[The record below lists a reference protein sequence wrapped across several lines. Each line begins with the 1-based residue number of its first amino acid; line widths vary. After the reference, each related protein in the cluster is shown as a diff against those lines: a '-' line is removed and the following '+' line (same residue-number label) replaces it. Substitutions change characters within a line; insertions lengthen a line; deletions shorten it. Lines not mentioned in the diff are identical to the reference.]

1 MKTILTY
8 FVAAFM
14 LVWYSL
20 SVIGF
25 DVHTC
30 NGSGETYI
38 ATLASGF
45 SCDDIHPEH
54 QESAC
59 GCCHSEERGN
69 EVSCCDINPCCTDSY
84 LMILLTGVKVD
95 DEDYKVIC
103 GSDHTYSPVLN
114 LSEKSFALST
124 KQPFCRPHLKVAEAM
139 SIQRMY
145 GVWRI

>member
-1 MKTILTY
+1 MKNVFTY

-45 SCDDIHPEH
+45 SCEDIHPEH
-54 QESAC
+54 QKAVC
-59 GCCHSEERGN
+59 GCCHSGEPENCASYGD
-69 EVSCCDINPCCTDSY
+69 VNPCCTDDY
-84 LMILLTGVKVD
+84 LMIHLTGVKGD
-95 DEDYKVIC
+95 DKGYKLACSSDYF
-103 GSDHTYSPVLN
+103 YSPAWK
-114 LSEKSFALST
+114 LSEMSFIPSVR
-124 KQPFCRPHLKVAEAM
+124 QSFCSFHLKDTEILSA
-139 SIQRMY
+139 QRMY